1 MVHTRGTYVLYFEH
15 LLLTGEVVALITQ
28 HKSHSDPG
36 SIAAATT
43 TAIANATASPPPPLP
58 PPPPPTPP
66 GRPQGTGYTAVP
78 AVVRIPLKTAT
89 AAVGLGKEVVERVG
103 APAVPEATEEA
114 AAVATA
120 EASTG
125 GAASPSRGP
134 TRRRGRRGRRRRGRA
149 RRGGPRPCAHDH
161 RRWGAPRDGRVV
173 GGRRRQARL
182 VGRGRWPLRPLWYPW
197 RFASAR

>member
-1 MVHTRGTYVLYFEH
+1 M
-15 LLLTGEVVALITQ
+15 
-28 HKSHSDPG
+28 
-36 SIAAATT
+36 
-43 TAIANATASPPPPLP
+43 
-58 PPPPPTPP
+58 
-66 GRPQGTGYTAVP
+66 
-78 AVVRIPLKTAT
+78 
-89 AAVGLGKEVVERVG
+89 VERVG

-182 VGRGRWPLRPLWYPW
+182 VGRGWRQVRQGRLREPPLPHGRRERAGVRERVPPAGRGKGRDARGHAPDTLTIPLHNLPCWCWSYDRTTRGRTMTRLVTTRPTTSVRRRYEADRKIMLAGVTLSTTLNIDW
-197 RFASAR
+197 R